1 MILLEIFQ
9 KRQHKIND
17 LRSDEINDLKKAD
30 LMLADYF
37 DELKDELTDLEA
49 DVNKKVSLKINFL
62 VFFTNSIFSIEFIK
76 QLNTRSYKVS
86 HQKYLQDT

>member
-1 MILLEIFQ
+1 M
-9 KRQHKIND
+9 
-17 LRSDEINDLKKAD
+17 KKAD

-86 HQKYLQDT
+86 H